1 MKKILDFS
9 GLTVLV
15 IDDDEDGR
23 AFLSEILRACDATV
37 LEADNIPAPRRAYVS
52 THKLDLVMTDL
63 ALPGEDGAMFLKW
76 LRQQPSEGGGTVPA
90 VAVTARYENYP
101 PTEVSGWAAY
111 FRKPVDV
118 NHFVQTVAAIL
129 NVPIGRTSG
138 GT

>member
-1 MKKILDFS
+1 MPV
-9 GLTVLV
+9 T
-15 IDDDEDGR
+15 
-23 AFLSEILRACDATV
+23 
-37 LEADNIPAPRRAYVS
+37 
-52 THKLDLVMTDL
+52 
-63 ALPGEDGAMFLKW
+63 
-76 LRQQPSEGGGTVPA
+76 
-90 VAVTARYENYP
+90 AVTARYENYP